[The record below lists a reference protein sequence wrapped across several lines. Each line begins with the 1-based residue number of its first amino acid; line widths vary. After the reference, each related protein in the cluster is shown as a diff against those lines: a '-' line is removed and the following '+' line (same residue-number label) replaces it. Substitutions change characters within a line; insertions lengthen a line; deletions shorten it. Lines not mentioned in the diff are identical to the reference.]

1 MQYKIHPTLL
11 MIGRSTRVQTCDEIG
26 EYWLYTMYMQ

>member
-11 MIGRSTRVQTCDEIG
+11 MIGRTRVQTCDEIG
-26 EYWLYTMYMQ
+26 EYLLYTMYMQ